1 MKTCKAENCSYNQFG
16 GGYCRNHQ
24 YKRTDKKQAKIKVY
38 SDKRA
43 KINREQYQ
51 PAAKEY
57 IRANQ
62 VCSIKSLVCTGTAQC
77 VHHSKG
83 KKTIHE
89 LLDVT
94 YWKSSCYAC
103 NSWVESNDETARAQ
117 GHKLNTF
124 N

>member
-1 MKTCKAENCSYNQFG
+1 MKQCNAENCRYNQFG
-16 GGYCRNHQ
+16 GGYCKIHQ
-24 YKRTDKKQAKIKVY
+24 YLRTDKKQAKIKPY

-43 KINREQYQ
+43 KINREQYA
-51 PAAKEY
+51 PAAKEF
-57 IRANQ
+57 IKLHPM
-62 VCSIKSLVCTGTAQC
+62 CSINSPACTGKTQC

-89 LLDVT
+89 LLDASA
-94 YWKSSCYAC
+94 WKSSCYAC
-103 NSWVESNDETARAQ
+103 NTWVESNDGIAREQ